1 MSKVLIL
8 TRNFPPYVTG
18 GASRA
23 WKFATNF
30 AAIGW
35 SPVAVAPPAIAGM
48 AAGVSSGANGVSE
61 LYRTAPDLDAGDLD
75 AVARCSLLLGQ
86 EVPQRKRPFRG
97 KLARQFKSVTD
108 GSLWQKSAEAT
119 VEQLLE
125 QDPEIDLLY
134 AQGPPLEPLMLA
146 LDVTRRR
153 SLNLMLDITAPLDP
167 AMPAPG
173 ASRSSAAAKAEERIL
188 LSGVPILTPNRFL
201 KEYFL
206 KKYQGRLDHNLVTIV
221 PPAFDPS
228 HPAFRRQESKTP
240 GTVLRVALLV
250 DELPKADLKALLAGL
265 DAWIRADGIAAGG
278 LELELFGDGVPELLR
293 RAAKKPI
300 RQLFVLDE
308 TGGIDRELERC
319 RNTAFFC
326 AVLGNSAASTAIMP
340 DRLIDALGMGLPL
353 CAVAPEGEASR
364 LAVESGGMC
373 APAGDAGAIMEL
385 FRAMA
390 SGWSFGNLQAA
401 PDWLRERHAISAVM
415 QELTRAIASQ
425 PLI

>member
-35 SPVAVAPPAIAGM
+35 EPVVVAPPAITGM
-48 AAGVSSGANGVSE
+48 SAVVSSGANPVKE
-61 LYRTAPDLDAGDLD
+61 LHRTAPEIDAGELDA
-75 AVARCSLLLGQ
+75 ATRCTLLHGQ
-86 EVPQRKRPFRG
+86 EVPGMNLPFPG
-97 KLARQFKSVTD
+97 KQVRQFKSVTD
-108 GSLWQKSAEAT
+108 GPLWQKSAAAT

-125 QDPEIDLLY
+125 QYPEIDLVY
-134 AQGPPLEPLMLA
+134 AQGPPLEPLMIA
-146 LDVTRRR
+146 LDVARKH

-173 ASRSSAAAKAEERIL
+173 ASRSSAAAKAEELIL
-188 LSGVPILTPNRFL
+188 LSGVPLLTPNRFL

-206 KKYQGRLDHNLVTIV
+206 KKYPGRLDYNHVTIV

-228 HPAFRRQESKTP
+228 HPAFRRRAAGAS
-240 GTVLRVALLV
+240 GTVLRIALLV
-250 DELPKADLKALLAGL
+250 ESLPKGDLKALLSGL
-265 DAWIRADGIAAGG
+265 EAWLRADSIAAGG
-278 LELELFGDGVPELLR
+278 VELSLSGDGAPELLR

-364 LAVESGGMC
+364 LVIESGGMS
-373 APAGDAGAIMEL
+373 APAGNAGAITEL
-385 FRAMA
+385 FRTMA

-401 PDWLRERHAISAVM
+401 PDWLRQKHEISAVM
-415 QELTRAIASQ
+415 RELRRAIASQ
-425 PLI
+425 PLR